1 MLAVWTGAW
10 PLSPAGRR
18 SLEQLRSE
26 CVWRR
31 RGRSERG
38 GEEKKGERRGGRE
51 RGEKEG
57 GRGEGGGRGVGRK
70 RRVGRREEG
79 RGKEKGGEE
88 EVEGFCHCVYWRMT
102 VTTSWKEQ

>member
-1 MLAVWTGAW
+1 M
-10 PLSPAGRR
+10 SPAGRR

-51 RGEKEG
+51 RGWEK
-57 GRGEGGGRGVGRK
+57 K
-70 RRVGRREEG
+70 
-79 RGKEKGGEE
+79 KGGEE
-88 EVEGFCHCVYWRMT
+88 REEGEGWGE
-102 VTTSWKEQ
+102 KER